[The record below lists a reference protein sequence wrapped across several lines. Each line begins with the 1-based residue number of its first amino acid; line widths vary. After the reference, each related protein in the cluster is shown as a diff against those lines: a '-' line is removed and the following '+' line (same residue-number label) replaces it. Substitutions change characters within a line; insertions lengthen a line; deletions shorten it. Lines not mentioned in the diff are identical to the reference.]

1 MVEEGGGVG
10 ADEGGR
16 GAEAEAGADLGRV
29 DVLGQQLDQR
39 VAVLH
44 HQVVALTL
52 QCRSGRPSCYFYLH
66 MNITRGKSPHYLR
79 LRGFYFG
86 DSNQILNDTSELY

>member
-52 QCRSGRPSCYFYLH
+52 QCRSGRPSCYFYY
-66 MNITRGKSPHYLR
+66 I
-79 LRGFYFG
+79 
-86 DSNQILNDTSELY
+86 

>member
-1 MVEEGGGVG
+1 MPLGNLDLIWKRGLMIEESRWVIVHQFGI
-10 ADEGGR
+10 

-44 HQVVALTL
+44 HQVVALSLQVDRTTVTL
-52 QCRSGRPSCYFYLH
+52 D
-66 MNITRGKSPHYLR
+66 N
-79 LRGFYFG
+79 
-86 DSNQILNDTSELY
+86 